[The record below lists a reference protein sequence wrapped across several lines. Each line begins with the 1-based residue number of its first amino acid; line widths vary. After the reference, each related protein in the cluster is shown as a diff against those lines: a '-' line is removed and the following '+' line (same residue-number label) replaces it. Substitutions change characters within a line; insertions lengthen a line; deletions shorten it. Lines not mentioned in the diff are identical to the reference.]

1 MKRSK
6 WILLMLVVALVG
18 YFVFLRP
25 QKPEA
30 EVVEAK
36 KLSVKVM
43 TINTRTNQETMNFIG
58 IIQPKD
64 LNQATFA
71 TIGTIEAIYVKE
83 GETVKKDQALAKIDS
98 EQAEISRDNANESLR
113 LAKAQQTEAQ
123 ADLRVSE
130 AEYDAVI
137 KDREAQDAV
146 IKDREAQDVV
156 IEEKR
161 VLAEAKRTEA
171 DQAQVDYNQAVLD
184 HGEDSVEAATALTVL
199 TQANT
204 EAAQAEADYRLE
216 RDTEFSSEI
225 EIAQARVDAA
235 KANLEAANSQVNI
248 SQNNVDAA
256 NENIEA
262 NILRSAIN
270 GTVVKLVSKVGDI
283 GSPLAPT
290 VIVASH
296 EMVVHIGVS
305 QGSVNDIKANQK
317 TFITIDEDEYDG
329 SVLDVA
335 KLPDTNSR
343 TYLTRIQ
350 FKNNSQLN
358 IGETASV
365 AIDVGL
371 REGVWLNLSTILNDG
386 EDYVYII
393 QNNRVTKRKIT
404 ILSIN
409 NNQVL
414 ISGLN
419 VNDQLV
425 IEGGRF
431 LSVGSEVNITEIIP
445 YE

>member
-1 MKRSK
+1 MKRNK
-6 WILLMLVVALVG
+6 WIILALALGLLA
-18 YFVFLRP
+18 YFIFLRP
-25 QKPEA
+25 QKPET

-64 LNQATFA
+64 LNQATF
-71 TIGTIEAIYVKE
+71 TSVGTIQEIYVKE
-83 GETVKKDQALAKIDS
+83 GDVVKKDQALAKIDS
-98 EQAEISRDNANESLR
+98 EQAEISLDNANESLR
-113 LAKAQQTEAQ
+113 LAKAQQSEAE
-123 ADLRVSE
+123 ADLRVAE
-130 AEYDAVI
+130 AEY
-137 KDREAQDAV
+137 DAV

-161 VLAEAKRTEA
+161 VLAETERAEA
-171 DQAQVDYNQAVLD
+171 DQAQIDYDQAVLD
-184 HGEDSVEAATALTVL
+184 YGEDSAEAADALEVL
-199 TQANT
+199 TNANA
-204 EAAQAEADYRLE
+204 EAVQAETDYRLE
-216 RDTEFSSEI
+216 RDVEFSSEI
-225 EIAQARVDAA
+225 EIAQARKDGAN
-235 KANLEAANSQVNI
+235 ANLEAAKAQVTI

-256 NENIEA
+256 NENIDA
-262 NILRSAIN
+262 NILRSSIN

-350 FKNNSQLN
+350 FKNSSQLN

-414 ISGLN
+414 VSGLN

-431 LSVGSEVNITEIIP
+431 LSVGSEVNITETIP

>member
-1 MKRSK
+1 MKRNK
-6 WILLMLVVALVG
+6 WILLALILG
-18 YFVFLRP
+18 LLAYFVFLRP
-25 QKPEA
+25 QAPQT

-36 KLSVKVM
+36 KISVKVM
-43 TINTRTNQETMNFIG
+43 TINTRTNQETMNFVG

-64 LNQATFA
+64 LNQATF
-71 TIGTIEAIYVKE
+71 TSVGTIEEIYVKE
-83 GETVKKDQALAKIDS
+83 GETVTRNQALAKINS

-113 LAKAQQTEAQ
+113 MAKAQQTEAE
-123 ADLRVSE
+123 ADLRVAE
-130 AEYDAVI
+130 AEYNSVI
-137 KDREAQDAV
+137 KDRATQY
-146 IKDREAQDVV
+146 VV

-161 VLAEAKRTEA
+161 VFAENKRAEA
-171 DQAQVDYNQAVLD
+171 DQAQIDYDQAVLD
-184 HGEDSVEAATALTVL
+184 HGEDSAEAAAALSLL
-199 TQANT
+199 TRSNA
-204 EAAQAEADYRLE
+204 EAAQAEADHRLE
-216 RDTEFSSEI
+216 RDMEFSSEI
-225 EIAQARVDAA
+225 EIAQARKDAA
-235 KANLEAANSQVNI
+235 NANLEAAKVQVTI
-248 SQNNVDAA
+248 SQNNVEAA
-256 NENIEA
+256 NETIES
-262 NILRSAIN
+262 NILRSSIN
-270 GTVVKLVSKVGDI
+270 GTVVKLVSKIGDI

-305 QGSVNDIKANQK
+305 QGSVNDIKVNQK
-317 TFITIDEDEYDG
+317 TFITIDENEYDG

-350 FKNNSQLN
+350 FKNSSQLN

-393 QNNRVTKRKIT
+393 QNNRVTKRKIA

-414 ISGLN
+414 VSGLN

>member
-130 AEYDAVI
+130 AEY
-137 KDREAQDAV
+137 DAV

-296 EMVVHIGVS
+296 EKVVHIGVS

>member
-130 AEYDAVI
+130 AEY
-137 KDREAQDAV
+137 DAV

>member
-1 MKRSK
+1 MKRNK
-6 WILLMLVVALVG
+6 WIIFALVLGLLG
-18 YFVFLRP
+18 YFIFLRP
-25 QKPEA
+25 QKPET

-64 LNQATFA
+64 LNQATFSSV
-71 TIGTIEAIYVKE
+71 GTIQEIYVKE
-83 GETVKKDQALAKIDS
+83 GDVVKKDQALAKIDS
-98 EQAEISRDNANESLR
+98 EQAEISLDNANESLR
-113 LAKAQQTEAQ
+113 LAKAQQSEAE
-123 ADLRVSE
+123 ADLRVAE
-130 AEYDAVI
+130 AEY
-137 KDREAQDAV
+137 DAV

-161 VLAEAKRTEA
+161 VLAETERAEA
-171 DQAQVDYNQAVLD
+171 DQAQIDYDQAVLD
-184 HGEDSVEAATALTVL
+184 YGEDSAEAADALEVL
-199 TQANT
+199 TNANA
-204 EAAQAEADYRLE
+204 EAVQAETDYRLE
-216 RDTEFSSEI
+216 RDVEFSSEI
-225 EIAQARVDAA
+225 EIAQARKDGAN
-235 KANLEAANSQVNI
+235 ANLEAAKAQVTI

-256 NENIEA
+256 NENIDA
-262 NILRSAIN
+262 NILRSSIN

-317 TFITIDEDEYDG
+317 TFITIDENEYDG

-350 FKNNSQLN
+350 FKNSSQLN

-414 ISGLN
+414 VSGLN

-431 LSVGSEVNITEIIP
+431 LSVGSEVNITETIP

>member
-1 MKRSK
+1 MKRNK
-6 WILLMLVVALVG
+6 WIILALVLGLLG
-18 YFVFLRP
+18 YFIFLRP
-25 QKPEA
+25 QKPET

-43 TINTRTNQETMNFIG
+43 VINTRTNQETMNFIG

-64 LNQATFA
+64 LNQATF
-71 TIGTIEAIYVKE
+71 TSVGTIQEIYVKE
-83 GETVKKDQALAKIDS
+83 GDVVRKDQALAKIDS
-98 EQAEISRDNANESLR
+98 EQAEISLDNANESLR
-113 LAKAQQTEAQ
+113 LAKAQQSEAE
-123 ADLRVSE
+123 ADLRVAE

-137 KDREAQDAV
+137 KDREAQD
-146 IKDREAQDVV
+146 IV

-161 VLAEAKRTEA
+161 VLAETKRAEA
-171 DQAQVDYNQAVLD
+171 DQAQIDYDQAVLD
-184 HGEDSVEAATALTVL
+184 YGEDSAEAADALEVL
-199 TQANT
+199 TSANA
-204 EAAQAEADYRLE
+204 EAVQAETDYRLE
-216 RDTEFSSEI
+216 RDVEFSSEI
-225 EIAQARVDAA
+225 EIAQARKDGAN
-235 KANLEAANSQVNI
+235 ANLEAAKAQVTI

-256 NENIEA
+256 NENIDA
-262 NILRSAIN
+262 NILRSSIN

-350 FKNNSQLN
+350 FKNSSQLN

-414 ISGLN
+414 VSGLN

-431 LSVGSEVNITEIIP
+431 LSVGSEVNITETIP

>member
-1 MKRSK
+1 MNRNK
-6 WILLMLVVALVG
+6 WIILALVLG
-18 YFVFLRP
+18 ILAYFVFLRP
-25 QKPEA
+25 QKPET

-43 TINTRTNQETMNFIG
+43 TINTRTNQETINFVG

-64 LNQATFA
+64 LNQATF
-71 TIGTIEAIYVKE
+71 TSVGTIEEIYVKE
-83 GETVKKDQALAKIDS
+83 GDNVKKNQALAKLNS
-98 EQAEISRDNANESLR
+98 EQAEISRNNANESLR
-113 LAKAQQTEAQ
+113 LAKAQQTEAE
-123 ADLRVSE
+123 ADLRVAE
-130 AEYDAVI
+130 AEYNAVI
-137 KDREAQDAV
+137 KDREAQN
-146 IKDREAQDVV
+146 VV
-156 IEEKR
+156 IEQKR
-161 VLAEAKRTEA
+161 IVAETKRAEA
-171 DQAQVDYNQAVLD
+171 DQAQIDYDQAVLD
-184 HGEDSVEAATALTVL
+184 HGSDSAEAAAALTIL
-199 TQANT
+199 SQKNT

-225 EIAQARVDAA
+225 EIAQARKDAA
-235 KANLEAANSQVNI
+235 NANLEAAKIQVTI
-248 SQNNVDAA
+248 SQNNVNAA
-256 NENIEA
+256 NENIES

-270 GTVVKLVSKVGDI
+270 GIVVKLVGKVGDI

-290 VIVASH
+290 VIVASY

-317 TFITIDEDEYDG
+317 TFITIDDNQYDG

-350 FKNNSQLN
+350 FKNSSQLN

-371 REGVWLNLSTILNDG
+371 REGVWLSLSTILNDG

-393 QNNRVTKRKIT
+393 QNDRVAKRKIT

-409 NNQVL
+409 NNLVL
-414 ISGLN
+414 VSGLN

-431 LSVGSEVNITEIIP
+431 LSVGSEVNITEIVP

>member
-130 AEYDAVI
+130 AEY
-137 KDREAQDAV
+137 DAV

-414 ISGLN
+414 VSGLN

-431 LSVGSEVNITEIIP
+431 LSVGSEVNITETIP

>member
-1 MKRSK
+1 MKRNK
-6 WILLMLVVALVG
+6 WIIIALVLGLTG

-25 QKPEA
+25 QKAET

-36 KLSVKVM
+36 KISVKVM
-43 TINTRTNQETMNFIG
+43 AINTRTNQETMNFIG

-64 LNQATFA
+64 LNQATF
-71 TIGTIEAIYVKE
+71 TSVGTIEEIYVKE
-83 GETVKKDQALAKIDS
+83 GDTVKKDQALAKIDS

-113 LAKAQQTEAQ
+113 LAKAQQTEAE
-123 ADLRVSE
+123 ADLRVAE
-130 AEYDAVI
+130 AEYDAVL
-137 KDREAQDAV
+137 KDREAQD
-146 IKDREAQDVV
+146 IV

-161 VLAEAKRTEA
+161 VIAETQRAEA
-171 DQAQVDYNQAVLD
+171 DQAQIEYDQAVLD
-184 HGEDSVEAATALTVL
+184 HGENSAEAAAALTRL
-199 TQANT
+199 SQANT

-216 RDTEFSSEI
+216 RDVDFSSEL
-225 EIAQARVDAA
+225 EIAQARKDGAN
-235 KANLEAANSQVNI
+235 ANLEAAKAQVTI

-256 NENIEA
+256 NENIES
-262 NILRSAIN
+262 NILRSSIN
-270 GTVVKLVSKVGDI
+270 GIVVKLVSKVGDI

-317 TFITIDEDEYDG
+317 TFITIDEEEYDG

-350 FKNNSQLN
+350 FKNSSQLN

-371 REGVWLNLSTILNDG
+371 RDGVWLNLSTILNDG

-393 QNNRVTKRKIT
+393 QNDRVSKRKIT
-404 ILSIN
+404 ILSVN

-414 ISGLN
+414 VSGLN

-431 LSVGSEVNITEIIP
+431 LSVGSEVNITEILP

>member
-1 MKRSK
+1 MKRNK
-6 WILLMLVVALVG
+6 WILLALILG
-18 YFVFLRP
+18 LLAYFVFLRP
-25 QKPEA
+25 QAPQT

-36 KLSVKVM
+36 KISVKVM
-43 TINTRTNQETMNFIG
+43 TINTRTNQETMNFVG

-64 LNQATFA
+64 LNQATF
-71 TIGTIEAIYVKE
+71 TSVGTIEEIYVKE
-83 GETVKKDQALAKIDS
+83 GETVTRNQALAKINS

-113 LAKAQQTEAQ
+113 MAKAQQTEAE
-123 ADLRVSE
+123 ADLRVAE
-130 AEYDAVI
+130 AEYNSVI
-137 KDREAQDAV
+137 KDRAT
-146 IKDREAQDVV
+146 QDVV

-161 VLAEAKRTEA
+161 VFAENKRAEA
-171 DQAQVDYNQAVLD
+171 DQAQIDYDQAVLD
-184 HGEDSVEAATALTVL
+184 HGEDSAEAAAALSLV
-199 TQANT
+199 TQSNA
-204 EAAQAEADYRLE
+204 EAAQAEADHRLE
-216 RDTEFSSEI
+216 RDMEFSSEI
-225 EIAQARVDAA
+225 EIAQARKDAA
-235 KANLEAANSQVNI
+235 NANLEAAKVQVTI
-248 SQNNVDAA
+248 SQNNVEAA
-256 NENIEA
+256 NETIES
-262 NILRSAIN
+262 NILRSSIN
-270 GTVVKLVSKVGDI
+270 GTVVKLVSKIGDI

-305 QGSVNDIKANQK
+305 QRSVNDIKANQK
-317 TFITIDEDEYDG
+317 TFITIDENEYDG

-350 FKNNSQLN
+350 FKNSSQLN

-393 QNNRVTKRKIT
+393 QNDRVTKRKIA

-414 ISGLN
+414 VSGLN

>member
-1 MKRSK
+1 MKRNK
-6 WILLMLVVALVG
+6 WIIFALVLGLLG
-18 YFVFLRP
+18 YFIFLRP
-25 QKPEA
+25 QKPET

-64 LNQATFA
+64 LNQATFSSV
-71 TIGTIEAIYVKE
+71 GTIQEIYVKE
-83 GETVKKDQALAKIDS
+83 GDVVKKDQALAKIDS
-98 EQAEISRDNANESLR
+98 EQAEISLDNANESLR
-113 LAKAQQTEAQ
+113 LAKAQQSEAE
-123 ADLRVSE
+123 ADLRVAE

-137 KDREAQDAV
+137 KDREAQD
-146 IKDREAQDVV
+146 IV

-161 VLAEAKRTEA
+161 VLAETKRAEA
-171 DQAQVDYNQAVLD
+171 DQAQIDYDQAVLD
-184 HGEDSVEAATALTVL
+184 YGEDSAEAADALEVL
-199 TQANT
+199 TSANA
-204 EAAQAEADYRLE
+204 EAVQAETDYRLE
-216 RDTEFSSEI
+216 RDVEFSSEI
-225 EIAQARVDAA
+225 EIAQARKDGAN
-235 KANLEAANSQVNI
+235 ANLEAAKAQVTI

-256 NENIEA
+256 NENIES

-317 TFITIDEDEYDG
+317 TFITIDENEYDG

-335 KLPDTNSR
+335 KLPDANSR

-350 FKNNSQLN
+350 FKNSSQLN

-414 ISGLN
+414 VSGLN

>member
-1 MKRSK
+1 MKRNK
-6 WILLMLVVALVG
+6 WIILALVLGLLG
-18 YFVFLRP
+18 YFIFLRP
-25 QKPEA
+25 QKPET

-43 TINTRTNQETMNFIG
+43 VINTRTNQETMNFIG

-64 LNQATFA
+64 LNQATF
-71 TIGTIEAIYVKE
+71 TSVGTIQEIYVKE
-83 GETVKKDQALAKIDS
+83 GDVVKKDQALAKIDS
-98 EQAEISRDNANESLR
+98 EQAEISLDNANESLR
-113 LAKAQQTEAQ
+113 LAKAQQSEAE
-123 ADLRVSE
+123 ADLRVAE
-130 AEYDAVI
+130 AEY
-137 KDREAQDAV
+137 DAV

-161 VLAEAKRTEA
+161 VLAETERAEA
-171 DQAQVDYNQAVLD
+171 DQAQIDYDQAVSD
-184 HGEDSVEAATALTVL
+184 YGEDSAEAADALEVL
-199 TQANT
+199 TSANA
-204 EAAQAEADYRLE
+204 EAVQAETDYRLE
-216 RDTEFSSEI
+216 RDVEFSSEI
-225 EIAQARVDAA
+225 EIAQARKDGAN
-235 KANLEAANSQVNI
+235 ANLEAAKAQVTI

-256 NENIEA
+256 NENIDA
-262 NILRSAIN
+262 NILRSSIN

-317 TFITIDEDEYDG
+317 TFITIDDDEYDG

-350 FKNNSQLN
+350 FKNSSQLN

-414 ISGLN
+414 VSGLN

-431 LSVGSEVNITEIIP
+431 LSVGSEVNITETIP

>member
-1 MKRSK
+1 MKRNK
-6 WILLMLVVALVG
+6 WIILALVLGLLG
-18 YFVFLRP
+18 YFIFLRP
-25 QKPEA
+25 QKPET

-43 TINTRTNQETMNFIG
+43 VINTRTNQETMNFIG

-64 LNQATFA
+64 LNQATF
-71 TIGTIEAIYVKE
+71 TSVGTIQEIYVKE
-83 GETVKKDQALAKIDS
+83 GDVVKKDQALAKIDS
-98 EQAEISRDNANESLR
+98 EQAEISLDNANESLR
-113 LAKAQQTEAQ
+113 LAKAQQSEAE
-123 ADLRVSE
+123 ADLRVAE
-130 AEYDAVI
+130 AEY
-137 KDREAQDAV
+137 DAV

-161 VLAEAKRTEA
+161 VLAETERAEA
-171 DQAQVDYNQAVLD
+171 DQAQIDYDQAVLD
-184 HGEDSVEAATALTVL
+184 YGEDSAEAADALEVL
-199 TQANT
+199 TNANA
-204 EAAQAEADYRLE
+204 EAVQAETDYRLE
-216 RDTEFSSEI
+216 RDVEFSSEI
-225 EIAQARVDAA
+225 EIAQARKDGAN
-235 KANLEAANSQVNI
+235 ANLEAAKAQVTI

-256 NENIEA
+256 NENIDA
-262 NILRSAIN
+262 NILRSSIN

-350 FKNNSQLN
+350 FKNSSQLN

-414 ISGLN
+414 VSGLN

-431 LSVGSEVNITEIIP
+431 LSVGSEVNITETIP

>member
-1 MKRSK
+1 MKRNK
-6 WILLMLVVALVG
+6 WIILALILSLLG
-18 YFVFLRP
+18 YFIFLRP
-25 QKPEA
+25 QKPDT

-43 TINTRTNQETMNFIG
+43 VINTRTNQETMNFIG

-64 LNQATFA
+64 LNQATFSSV
-71 TIGTIEAIYVKE
+71 GTIQEIYVKE
-83 GETVKKDQALAKIDS
+83 GDVVKKDQALAKIDS
-98 EQAEISRDNANESLR
+98 EQAEISLDNANESLR
-113 LAKAQQTEAQ
+113 LAKAQQSEAE
-123 ADLRVSE
+123 ADLRVAE
-130 AEYDAVI
+130 AEYNAVI
-137 KDREAQDAV
+137 KDREAQD
-146 IKDREAQDVV
+146 IV

-161 VLAEAKRTEA
+161 VLAETKRAEA
-171 DQAQVDYNQAVLD
+171 DQAQIDYDQAVLD
-184 HGEDSVEAATALTVL
+184 YGEDSAEAADALEVL
-199 TQANT
+199 TSANA
-204 EAAQAEADYRLE
+204 EAVQAETDYRLE
-216 RDTEFSSEI
+216 RDVEFSSEI
-225 EIAQARVDAA
+225 EIAQARKDGAN
-235 KANLEAANSQVNI
+235 ANLEAAKAQVTI

-256 NENIEA
+256 NENIES

-317 TFITIDEDEYDG
+317 TFITIDENEYDG

-335 KLPDTNSR
+335 KLPDANSR

-350 FKNNSQLN
+350 FKNSSQLN

-414 ISGLN
+414 VSGLN

-431 LSVGSEVNITEIIP
+431 LSVGSEVNITETIP

>member
-130 AEYDAVI
+130 AEY
-137 KDREAQDAV
+137 DAV

-393 QNNRVTKRKIT
+393 QNNRVTKRKIA

>member
-1 MKRSK
+1 MKRNK
-6 WILLMLVVALVG
+6 WIILALVLGLLG
-18 YFVFLRP
+18 YFIFLRP
-25 QKPEA
+25 QKPET

-64 LNQATFA
+64 LNQATFSSV
-71 TIGTIEAIYVKE
+71 GTIQEIYVKE
-83 GETVKKDQALAKIDS
+83 GDVVKKDQALAKIDS
-98 EQAEISRDNANESLR
+98 EQAEISLDNANESLR
-113 LAKAQQTEAQ
+113 LAKAQQSEAE
-123 ADLRVSE
+123 ADLRVAE
-130 AEYDAVI
+130 AEYNAVI
-137 KDREAQDAV
+137 KDREAQD
-146 IKDREAQDVV
+146 IV

-161 VLAEAKRTEA
+161 VLAETKRAEA
-171 DQAQVDYNQAVLD
+171 DQAQIDYDQAVLD
-184 HGEDSVEAATALTVL
+184 YGEDSAEAADALEVL
-199 TQANT
+199 TSANA
-204 EAAQAEADYRLE
+204 EAVQAETDYRLE
-216 RDTEFSSEI
+216 RDVEFSSEI
-225 EIAQARVDAA
+225 EIAQARKDGAN
-235 KANLEAANSQVNI
+235 ANLEAAKAQVTI
-248 SQNNVDAA
+248 SQNNVDAS
-256 NENIEA
+256 NENIES

-317 TFITIDEDEYDG
+317 TFITIDENEYDG

-335 KLPDTNSR
+335 KLPDANSR

-350 FKNNSQLN
+350 FKNSSQLN

-414 ISGLN
+414 VSGLN

-431 LSVGSEVNITEIIP
+431 LSVGSEVNITETIP

>member
-1 MKRSK
+1 MKRNK
-6 WILLMLVVALVG
+6 WIILALVLGLLG
-18 YFVFLRP
+18 YFIFLRP
-25 QKPEA
+25 QKPET

-64 LNQATFA
+64 LNQATFSSV
-71 TIGTIEAIYVKE
+71 GTIQEIYVKE
-83 GETVKKDQALAKIDS
+83 GDVVKKDQALAKIDS
-98 EQAEISRDNANESLR
+98 EQAEISLDNANESLR
-113 LAKAQQTEAQ
+113 LAKAQQSEAE
-123 ADLRVSE
+123 ADLRVAE
-130 AEYDAVI
+130 AEYNAVI
-137 KDREAQDAV
+137 KDREAQD
-146 IKDREAQDVV
+146 IV

-161 VLAEAKRTEA
+161 VLAETKRAEA
-171 DQAQVDYNQAVLD
+171 DQAQIDYDQAVLD
-184 HGEDSVEAATALTVL
+184 YGEDSAEAADALEVL
-199 TQANT
+199 TSANA
-204 EAAQAEADYRLE
+204 EAVQAETDYRLE
-216 RDTEFSSEI
+216 RDVEFSSEI
-225 EIAQARVDAA
+225 EIAQARKDGAN
-235 KANLEAANSQVNI
+235 ANLEAAKAQVTI

-256 NENIEA
+256 NENIES

-317 TFITIDEDEYDG
+317 TFITIDENEYDG

-335 KLPDTNSR
+335 KLPDANSR

-350 FKNNSQLN
+350 FKNSSQLN

-414 ISGLN
+414 VSGLN

-431 LSVGSEVNITEIIP
+431 LSVGSEVNITETIP

>member
-1 MKRSK
+1 MKRNK
-6 WILLMLVVALVG
+6 WIILALVLGLLG
-18 YFVFLRP
+18 YFIFLRP
-25 QKPEA
+25 QKPET

-43 TINTRTNQETMNFIG
+43 VINTRTNQETMNFIG

-64 LNQATFA
+64 LNQATF
-71 TIGTIEAIYVKE
+71 TSVGTIQEIYVKE
-83 GETVKKDQALAKIDS
+83 GDVVKKDQALAKIDS
-98 EQAEISRDNANESLR
+98 EQAEISLDNANESLR
-113 LAKAQQTEAQ
+113 LAKAQQSEAE
-123 ADLRVSE
+123 ADLRVAE
-130 AEYDAVI
+130 AEY
-137 KDREAQDAV
+137 DAV

-161 VLAEAKRTEA
+161 VLAETKRAEA
-171 DQAQVDYNQAVLD
+171 DQAQIDYDQAVSD
-184 HGEDSVEAATALTVL
+184 YGEDSAEAADALEIL
-199 TQANT
+199 TSANA
-204 EAAQAEADYRLE
+204 EAVQAETDYRLE
-216 RDTEFSSEI
+216 RDVEFSSEI
-225 EIAQARVDAA
+225 EIAQARKDGAN
-235 KANLEAANSQVNI
+235 ANLEAAKAQVTI

-256 NENIEA
+256 NENIDA
-262 NILRSAIN
+262 NILRSSIN

-335 KLPDTNSR
+335 KLPDANSR

-350 FKNNSQLN
+350 FKNSSQLN

-414 ISGLN
+414 VSGLN

>member
-1 MKRSK
+1 MKRNK
-6 WILLMLVVALVG
+6 WIILALVLGLLG
-18 YFVFLRP
+18 YFIFLRP
-25 QKPEA
+25 QKPET

-43 TINTRTNQETMNFIG
+43 VINTRTNQETMNFIG

-64 LNQATFA
+64 LNQATF
-71 TIGTIEAIYVKE
+71 TSVGTIQEIYVKE
-83 GETVKKDQALAKIDS
+83 GDVVKKDQALAKIDS
-98 EQAEISRDNANESLR
+98 EQAEISLDNANESLR
-113 LAKAQQTEAQ
+113 LAKAQQSEAE
-123 ADLRVSE
+123 ADLRVAE
-130 AEYDAVI
+130 AEYN
-137 KDREAQDAV
+137 AV

-161 VLAEAKRTEA
+161 VLAETKRAEA
-171 DQAQVDYNQAVLD
+171 DQAQIDYDQAVSD
-184 HGEDSVEAATALTVL
+184 YGEDSAEAADALEIL
-199 TQANT
+199 TSANA
-204 EAAQAEADYRLE
+204 EAVQAETDYRLE
-216 RDTEFSSEI
+216 RDVEFSSEI
-225 EIAQARVDAA
+225 EIAQARKDGAN
-235 KANLEAANSQVNI
+235 ANLEAAKAQVTI

-256 NENIEA
+256 NENIES

-350 FKNNSQLN
+350 FKNSSQLN

-414 ISGLN
+414 VSGLN

>member
-1 MKRSK
+1 MKRNK
-6 WILLMLVVALVG
+6 WIILALALGLLA
-18 YFVFLRP
+18 YFIFLRP
-25 QKPEA
+25 QKPET

-43 TINTRTNQETMNFIG
+43 VINTRTNQETMNFIG

-64 LNQATFA
+64 LNQATF
-71 TIGTIEAIYVKE
+71 TSVGTIQEIYVKE
-83 GETVKKDQALAKIDS
+83 GDVVKKDQALAKIDS
-98 EQAEISRDNANESLR
+98 EQAEISLDNANESLR
-113 LAKAQQTEAQ
+113 LAKAQQSEAE
-123 ADLRVSE
+123 ADLRVAE
-130 AEYDAVI
+130 AEY
-137 KDREAQDAV
+137 DAV

-161 VLAEAKRTEA
+161 VLAETERAEA
-171 DQAQVDYNQAVLD
+171 DQAQIDYDQAVSD
-184 HGEDSVEAATALTVL
+184 YGEDSAEAADALEVL
-199 TQANT
+199 TSANA
-204 EAAQAEADYRLE
+204 EAVQAETDYRLE
-216 RDTEFSSEI
+216 RDVEFSSEI
-225 EIAQARVDAA
+225 EIAQARKDGAN
-235 KANLEAANSQVNI
+235 ANLEAAKAQVTI

-256 NENIEA
+256 NENIDA
-262 NILRSAIN
+262 NILRSSIN

-335 KLPDTNSR
+335 KLPDANSR

-350 FKNNSQLN
+350 FKNSSQLN

-393 QNNRVTKRKIT
+393 QNDRVTKRKIT

-414 ISGLN
+414 VSGLN

-431 LSVGSEVNITEIIP
+431 LSVGSEVNITETIP

>member
-1 MKRSK
+1 MKRNK
-6 WILLMLVVALVG
+6 WIILALALGLLA
-18 YFVFLRP
+18 YFIFLRP
-25 QKPEA
+25 QKPET

-43 TINTRTNQETMNFIG
+43 VINTRTNQETMNFIG

-64 LNQATFA
+64 LNQATF
-71 TIGTIEAIYVKE
+71 TSVGTIQEIYVKE
-83 GETVKKDQALAKIDS
+83 GDTVKKDQALAKIDS
-98 EQAEISRDNANESLR
+98 EQAEISLDNANESLR
-113 LAKAQQTEAQ
+113 LAKAQQSEAE
-123 ADLRVSE
+123 ADLRVAE
-130 AEYDAVI
+130 AEY
-137 KDREAQDAV
+137 DAV

-161 VLAEAKRTEA
+161 VLAETKRAEA
-171 DQAQVDYNQAVLD
+171 DQAQIDYDQAVVDY
-184 HGEDSVEAATALTVL
+184 GEDSAEAADALEVL
-199 TQANT
+199 TSANA
-204 EAAQAEADYRLE
+204 EALQAETDYRLE
-216 RDTEFSSEI
+216 RDVEFSSEI
-225 EIAQARVDAA
+225 EIAQARKDGAN
-235 KANLEAANSQVNI
+235 ANLEAAKAQVTI

-256 NENIEA
+256 NENIDA
-262 NILRSAIN
+262 NILRSSIN

-350 FKNNSQLN
+350 FKNSSQLN

-414 ISGLN
+414 VSGLN

-431 LSVGSEVNITEIIP
+431 LSVGSEVNITETIP